1 MTRQTQP
8 EGPGPSLYCGVFG
21 GQAQRGLAPTGLLQP
36 IPVEGSALSRRLKL
50 WVAIAASIELAVLA
64 YVYLFVLQDSARGP
78 AKLPGHTEPSRADAR
93 PGAQGP
99 AAADSGTQ
107 RPFAADSVWN
117 APLPNDTPLDP
128 QSDVLSGVLR
138 DEALNELRTATGP
151 YLATKGGVPVY
162 TVPRRARRVRVKL
175 DVPSD
180 FRTSLKETFAAGV
193 PIPATARPAD
203 NPDQSMVVWQPSTD
217 RMWEFFRL
225 QRQPDGWHARW
236 GGAIR
241 NVSLSDGRYQRSSW
255 PGASARWGAT
265 ATSLAL
271 IGGLILTPELRSG
284 HINHAIALSV
294 GTARQ
299 GVYSWPAQRTD
310 GVNPSATAIP
320 EGARFRLDPTLDLS
334 KRKMPR
340 ITRALAVAAQRYGI
354 VVTNQTGQGLAFWA
368 EDPTR
373 FGINARSAFFDGLYP
388 TTFMRSF
395 PWDHLQLLRMRLHRS
410 A

>member
-1 MTRQTQP
+1 M
-8 EGPGPSLYCGVFG
+8 
-21 GQAQRGLAPTGLLQP
+21 
-36 IPVEGSALSRRLKL
+36 SRRVKL
-50 WVAIAASIELAVLA
+50 WVAIATCVELAVLA
-64 YVYLFVLQDSARGP
+64 YVYLFVLEDSGKESATKVAPTPRRGP
-78 AKLPGHTEPSRADAR
+78 ASAEAR
-93 PGAQGP
+93 PP
-99 AAADSGTQ
+99 APRLFS
-107 RPFAADSVWN
+107 PDSVWN
-117 APLPNDTPLDP
+117 ARLPDDAPVDP

-138 DEALNELRTATGP
+138 GEALKEIGTGTGP

-162 TVPRRARRVRVKL
+162 KVPRRARRVRVKL

-225 QRQPDGWHARW
+225 QRRRDGWHARW
-236 GGAIR
+236 GGAMR
-241 NVSLSDGRYQRSSW
+241 NVSQSDGTYRRSSW
-255 PGASARWGAT
+255 PGASGRWGAT
-265 ATSLAL
+265 ATSLPL
-271 IGGLILTPELRSG
+271 IAGLILTPEMRSG
-284 HINHAIALSV
+284 HIDHAVALSV
-294 GTARQ
+294 GAARR
-299 GVYSWPAQRTD
+299 GVYSWPARRSD
-310 GVNPSATAIP
+310 GVDPSPTAIP

-373 FGINARSAFFDGLYP
+373 FGINARSAFFDDLYP

-395 PWDHLQLLRMRLHRS
+395 PWDHLQLLRMELHRS
-410 A
+410 G

>member
-1 MTRQTQP
+1 
-8 EGPGPSLYCGVFG
+8 
-21 GQAQRGLAPTGLLQP
+21 LLQP

-64 YVYLFVLQDSARGP
+64 YVYLFVLQDSATGP
-78 AKLPGHTEPSRADAR
+78 AKGAASKAPATRGEPGRAGAR
-93 PGAQGP
+93 RV
-99 AAADSGTQ
+99 SQ

-117 APLPNDTPLDP
+117 APLPSDAALDP
-128 QSDVLSGVLR
+128 QSAVLSGVLR
-138 DEALNELRTATGP
+138 DEALNELGTGTGP

-180 FRTSLKETFAAGV
+180 FHTSLKEIFAAGV

-225 QRQPDGWHARW
+225 QRRPDGWHARW

-294 GTARQ
+294 GSARQ
-299 GVYSWPAQRTD
+299 GLYSWPAERTD
-310 GVNPSATAIP
+310 GVNPSPTAIP

-354 VVTNQTGQGLAFWA
+354 IVTNQTGQGLAFWA

-373 FGINARSAFFDGLYP
+373 FGINARAAFFDGLYP
-388 TTFMRSF
+388 TAFMRSF
-395 PWDHLQLLRMRLHRS
+395 PWSDLQLVRMRLHRT